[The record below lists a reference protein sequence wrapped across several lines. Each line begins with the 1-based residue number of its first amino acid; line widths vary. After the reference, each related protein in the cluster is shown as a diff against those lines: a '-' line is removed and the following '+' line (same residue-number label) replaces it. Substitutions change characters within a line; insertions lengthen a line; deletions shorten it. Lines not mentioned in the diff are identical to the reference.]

1 MVTGWLDLET
11 ITFLVLCPLF
21 VALEWLAPARPV
33 KRWRQLPVDLLAF
46 FILLPAGKLIS
57 IGLHAG
63 VTAARLDEAASVLEL
78 LRRLSPVP
86 KVALGIVLVD
96 LSLYWMHRAFHSDY
110 LWNAH
115 KWHHSIEHLYWF
127 SGFRASIVQL
137 ALNAIPQ
144 FLIPYTVFHA
154 TPLQIAVGFSIGL
167 VFQFWIH
174 ANLAVSLGPLRHI
187 LVTPD
192 FHRVHH
198 SLDWEHRDKNF
209 AGFFSIWDHLFGTF
223 VDPKRTTTDFPI
235 GLDRKEPPA
244 RMLAG
249 L

>member
-11 ITFLVLCPLF
+11 ITFLVLCPVF
-21 VALEWLAPARPV
+21 VALEWLWPARPI
-33 KRWRQLPVDLLAF
+33 KRWRQLPIDLLAF

-63 VTAARLDEAASVLEL
+63 VAATRLDEAASALEF
-78 LRRLSPVP
+78 LRRLPPVP

-96 LSLYWMHRAFHSDY
+96 LSLYWMHRAFHSDA
-110 LWNAH
+110 LWRIH
-115 KWHHSIEHLYWF
+115 QWHHSIEHLYWF
-127 SGFRASIVQL
+127 SGFRASFMQL

-144 FLIPYTVFHA
+144 FVIPFTIFHA
-154 TPLQIAVGFSIGL
+154 TPLQIGVGFSIGL

-187 LVTPD
+187 LVSPD

-198 SLDWEHRDKNF
+198 SLDPEHRDKNF
-209 AGFFSIWDHLFGTF
+209 AGFFSIWDRLFGTF
-223 VDPKRTTTDFPI
+223 VDPTRTKSDFPI
-235 GLDRKEPPA
+235 GLNQKEPA
-244 RMLAG
+244 TRMLAG